1 MQSDSCVVYPSVV
14 ARSHVKMPTSLLAA
28 YEAGVP
34 LTGTSLLRGQG
45 ADTSLSQGQ
54 GADTSLS
61 QGGPGDRPT
70 ADELAALVQWSDLIL
85 FDFITGHYDRYETFW
100 YLVKCSVTT

>member
-1 MQSDSCVVYPSVV
+1 MQSDSCVVCPSVV

-34 LTGTSLLRGQG
+34 LTGTSLLR
-45 ADTSLSQGQ
+45 GQ